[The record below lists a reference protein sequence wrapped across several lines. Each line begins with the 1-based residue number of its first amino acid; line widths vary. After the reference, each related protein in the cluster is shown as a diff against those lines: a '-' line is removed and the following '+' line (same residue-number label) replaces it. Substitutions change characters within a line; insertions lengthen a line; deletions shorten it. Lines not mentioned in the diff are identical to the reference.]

1 MAPGSNKRKG
11 GNAIEVSKKAP
22 SETRTSQALKP
33 ETKIA
38 KKDPNQSLAKKKE
51 SKRSPEVQV
60 KPENK
65 NEDYK
70 NKEKDVANRKE
81 NGKTQGKD
89 HRDQNDE
96 EKLGGLIF
104 MCNGKTKPDCFRYM
118 VMGYPPNQ
126 QELVKS
132 IKPGLKLFLYDFDV
146 KLLYGIYK
154 ASSAGGMK
162 LEPSA
167 FNGSFPAQV
176 HFEVH
181 MDCLPLPES
190 VFKKAIED
198 NYEGNKNKFNI
209 QLTVQQVK
217 KLTVL
222 FRSSP
227 KLQSNIEVHARTP
240 QPAPVPA
247 PPRTT
252 RPSVE
257 APLHMHQ
264 ETLARGPYGL
274 DKARSYYNAP
284 PYKETPPRD
293 SVLYDPLS
301 RTEEHR
307 EYGLKQDP
315 PMPAPASMSGL
326 SHGTWDAAPPR
337 SFIPTVEAP
346 LHPYPETL
354 ARGPYAL
361 DEARRYYMP
370 PLHLQTSSAPSD
382 FARPDPLSLTDEEY
396 RKYCLRREPPSHIQT
411 SSVPSDFVQH
421 DPLFVTEVEYQKYGL
436 RREPLIPA
444 PASSIS
450 APSTLDVSHGSRD
463 LNYPNETVL
472 YQSSR
477 ALYQNPLDY
486 QTDLSQ
492 RRVDETQYK
501 LLPVAELPLSRPAS
515 RLTDLYG
522 VSRRGEVEY
531 GEQVIEPER
540 LHSTRAA
547 DSLSDYNQRYRH
559 LDSRTEV
566 QSLPVSSRYSFT
578 GLLIRTDESSR

>member
-11 GNAIEVSKKAP
+11 GNTGEVSQKAS
-22 SETRTSQALKP
+22 SETRTSKALKP

-38 KKDPNQSLAKKKE
+38 KKDPNQSLAKIKE
-51 SKRSPEVQV
+51 SEGSPKAQVQ
-60 KPENK
+60 PENK

-70 NKEKDVANRKE
+70 NKEKYVANRKE

-89 HRDQNDE
+89 QGDQNDE

-132 IKPGLKLFLYDFDV
+132 IKLGLKLFLYDFDL
-146 KLLYGIYK
+146 KLLYGIYR

-176 HFEVH
+176 RFEVH

-190 VFKKAIED
+190 VFKKAIKD
-198 NYEGNKNKFNI
+198 NYEGNKNKFKI

-222 FRSSP
+222 FRPSP
-227 KLQSNIEVHARTP
+227 KLQPNIEVHACTP
-240 QPAPVPA
+240 HPAPVPA
-247 PPRTT
+247 PLRTT
-252 RPSVE
+252 RPSIE
-257 APLHMHQ
+257 APLHLHQ
-264 ETLARGPYGL
+264 ETLAKGPYGL
-274 DKARSYYNAP
+274 DKASSYYNAP
-284 PYKETPPRD
+284 PYKETPP
-293 SVLYDPLS
+293 SVSIVHDLLS
-301 RTEEHR
+301 RTEEYR

-315 PMPAPASMSGL
+315 PMPAPASMSNL
-326 SHGTWDAAPPR
+326 SHGTQDAAPPR
-337 SFIPTVEAP
+337 SFIPTVEAS

-354 ARGPYAL
+354 ARGPYAF

-370 PLHLQTSSAPSD
+370 PSHLQTSSASSD
-382 FARPDPLSLTDEEY
+382 FVRHDPLSLTDEY
-396 RKYCLRREPPSHIQT
+396 RTYGLTRQLPSHIQT
-411 SSVPSDFVQH
+411 SSALDDFVQH
-421 DPLFVTEVEYQKYGL
+421 DPCSLTEEEYQKYGL
-436 RREPLIPA
+436 KREPRMPV

-450 APSTLDVSHGSRD
+450 APLTLDMSPGNRD
-463 LNYPNETVL
+463 PNYPFETVPC
-472 YQSSR
+472 QSSR

-486 QTDLSQ
+486 QMDLFQ
-492 RRVDETQYK
+492 NRVDETEYN
-501 LLPVAELPLSRPAS
+501 LLTVAEAPVSKPAS
-515 RLTDLYG
+515 HLTHLYG

-531 GEQVIEPER
+531 GERVIEPER
-540 LHSTRAA
+540 LHSTHAA
-547 DSLSDYNQRYRH
+547 DAFSDNSQRYQH
-559 LDSRTEV
+559 LDSRAEV
-566 QSLPVSSRYSFT
+566 QFLPVSSRYSFA
-578 GLLIRTDESSR
+578 GLLLHTDKSSR